1 MFVKKRFLSLLL
13 VMVLCANILPQYAF
27 ASEKYDDAVQTIT
40 LDNGDFIIVTTEVY
54 ETRATQTKSA
64 SRKYSYT
71 TSSGDVEWVITL
83 NGTFTYTGTTS
94 TCTASSCTVTIND
107 NSWYVVSKSASK
119 SGSTA
124 TANVTMGR
132 KVLGITITKK
142 DYTLTLTCDKN
153 GNLS

>member
-1 MFVKKRFLSLLL
+1 MKRRIFSCLLMVALL
-13 VMVLCANILPQYAF
+13 VAVLPQYAL
-27 ASEKYDDAVQTIT
+27 AEEPACGPAKIIYME
-40 LDNGDFIIVTTEVY
+40 NGDYIVVTTEVY

-64 SRKYSYT
+64 NKKYSYT
-71 TSSGDVEWVITL
+71 TSNGDVEWIITL

-94 TCTASSCTVTIND
+94 TCTASSCTVTVND
-107 NSWYVVSKSASK
+107 NSWYVVSKTASR

-132 KVLGITITKK
+132 KLLGITIAKD

>member
-1 MFVKKRFLSLLL
+1 MKKRFLSLLL
-13 VMVLCANILPQYAF
+13 AMVLCVAILPQYAL
-27 ASEKYDDAVQTIT
+27 ASEKHEDAVQTIT
-40 LDNGDFIIVTTEVY
+40 LDDGDFIIVTTEVY

-64 SRKYSYT
+64 NRKYSYT

-132 KVLGITITKK
+132 KVLGITITKN

>member
-1 MFVKKRFLSLLL
+1 MKGRIFNFLLAIALLTAL
-13 VMVLCANILPQYAF
+13 LPQYVF
-27 ASEKYDDAVQTIT
+27 AAGSANDSAEIIS
-40 LDNGDFIIVTTEVY
+40 LENGDYIVVTTEVY

-64 SRKYSYT
+64 NRKYSYT

-94 TCTASSCTVTIND
+94 ACTASSCTVTVND
-107 NSWYVVSKSASK
+107 SSWYVVSKSASK

-124 TANVTMGR
+124 AANVTMGR